1 MPRKK
6 KNIGKPESDE
16 AVNEQN
22 GEEIVDEQA
31 SEVKPM
37 PEDSK
42 KNKETTDENA
52 PAISAEAPATVDGG
66 ETPKETTGP
75 VSSNDEDNDY
85 TLSHAGEDDATEDE
99 ESNELQNGVQE
110 AESMS
115 QKSGNLFLRKL
126 MDTNF
131 IEYASYVIKERAIP
145 DVDDG
150 LKPVQRRILW
160 SLFRL
165 DDGKF
170 HKVAN
175 VIGHTMQYHPH
186 GDASIGDALV
196 VLANKEYYIEKQG
209 NFGNIFTGDA
219 AAAPRYIESRLS
231 PLARDTLFNKNITE
245 FVDSYDGRNQEPVAL
260 PVKIPSLLMLG
271 ADGIAVGMATKIMP
285 HNFKELIEAQIAIL
299 RKEPFEVFPDFTQ
312 GGIMDVSEYEEG
324 NGKITIRAKI
334 DIEGR
339 KLIIRELP
347 ATTTTESL
355 ILSIEKAVARNK
367 MKLAAIND
375 YTTDS
380 VEIEI
385 VPMRGYDP
393 QKALKALYAYTD
405 CSVSISANLTVICDN
420 QPCVM
425 SVPDVLRRNT
435 SKLVEYLRRE
445 LEIELA
451 KLEDAFHDKTLAQI
465 FIENRIYKRIEECKT
480 YELVLEEVL
489 KGLKKFR
496 KMLKRDVSEEDVEK
510 LLAIPIRRIS
520 LFDINKN
527 RKDIDDILKQ
537 MEQIG
542 KNLKRMTSFAIK
554 YLNSIIEKYAV
565 SSERKTEIESF
576 DRIDKQAVALNNIRV
591 SWDRK
596 NCYVGTSV
604 KSDDRVTC
612 NEYDHLLCLERKGV
626 YKVIMIPEKL
636 FIGRLYYFAKYDKN
650 QTYFIVYSEKKTG
663 KYYTKQ
669 SKFDKFITDREYSL
683 CPDGCKLEIITTR
696 PNSIYEFQID
706 TRAKDKQ
713 KLLFNLSD
721 AQERSAKARGQLI
734 SPKKV
739 LNYKFIEILGDE
751 EEDLEDG
758 RAETPSVEKEPVL
771 LEVPADELDAKKPA
785 ASADATDKQKE
796 DTPKSDKSE
805 DQAEKNARQN
815 KKKDST
821 DPAKTN
827 DDKGLDIPKKESTK
841 EKPSKPESKPAPA
854 NEKESKKPTV
864 DKPST
869 TKDDDDDDLGITQPE
884 FGF

>member
-1 MPRKK
+1 MAKK
-6 KNIGKPESDE
+6 KKDIEKNEGDE
-16 AVNEQN
+16 ALKKRD
-22 GEEIVDEQA
+22 GEKSVDAQSLEIPSTV
-31 SEVKPM
+31 
-37 PEDSK
+37 EDSK
-42 KNKETTDENA
+42 APNATTD
-52 PAISAEAPATVDGG
+52 ISIKASANG
-66 ETPKETTGP
+66 EL
-75 VSSNDEDNDY
+75 SDNEDNDY
-85 TLSHAGEDDATEDE
+85 TLSHATGDDDPE
-99 ESNELQNGVQE
+99 EVQNGVEE
-110 AESMS
+110 AVSMS

-126 MDTNF
+126 MDSNF

-209 NFGNIFTGDA
+209 NFGNILTGDA

-231 PLARDTLFNKNITE
+231 PLAKETLFNKDITE
-245 FVDSYDGRNQEPVAL
+245 FVDSYDGRNREPVVL

-285 HNFKELIEAQIAIL
+285 HNFKELIEAQIAVL
-299 RKEPFEVFPDFTQ
+299 RKESFEIFPDFAQ
-312 GGIMDVSEYEEG
+312 GGIMDVSEYDDG

-375 YTTDS
+375 YTTDN
-380 VEIEI
+380 VEIEV

-405 CSVSISANLTVICDN
+405 CSVSISTNLTVICEN

-425 SVPDVLRRNT
+425 SVSDVLKRNT
-435 SKLVEYLRRE
+435 GKLVEYLRRE

-465 FIENRIYKRIEECKT
+465 FIENRIYKRIEECET
-480 YELVLEEVL
+480 YELVLKEVL

-496 KMLKRDVSEEDVEK
+496 KLLKRDVTEEDVEK

-527 RKDIDDILKQ
+527 RKDIDDILA
-537 MEQIG
+537 QIDKIQ
-542 KNLKRMTSFAIK
+542 KNLKRMTAFSIK
-554 YLNSIIEKYAV
+554 YLKGIIEKYAF
-565 SSERKTEIESF
+565 SFDRKTEIESF

-591 SWDRK
+591 CWDRK

-612 NEYDHLLCLERKGV
+612 NEYDHLLCIERKGT
-626 YKVIMIPEKL
+626 YKVIVIPDKL
-636 FIGRLYYFAKYDKN
+636 FIGRLCYFAKYDKN

-663 KYYTKQ
+663 KFYVKQ
-669 SKFDKFITDREYSL
+669 SKIDKFITDREYAL

-696 PNSIYEFQID
+696 SNSMYEFQID
-706 TRAKDKQ
+706 TRIKEKQ
-713 KLLFNLSD
+713 KMLFNLSD

-739 LNYKFIEILGDE
+739 LGYKFIEILGEDE
-751 EEDLEDG
+751 EGESEEG
-758 RAETPSVEKEPVL
+758 NEETTASTEPTSSGSATDAPQIDTKSQPKIENNPKKINKTPLPASEEPEKEV
-771 LEVPADELDAKKPA
+771 
-785 ASADATDKQKE
+785 
-796 DTPKSDKSE
+796 TPNSE
-805 DQAEKNARQN
+805 
-815 KKKDST
+815 
-821 DPAKTN
+821 
-827 DDKGLDIPKKESTK
+827 KESTASAEIADENK
-841 EKPSKPESKPAPA
+841 
-854 NEKESKKPTV
+854 NVTTDSKKLNTQKAKQATPKLPPEENALTPEKSPKKIN
-864 DKPST
+864 DDD
-869 TKDDDDDDLGITQPE
+869 KDDDLDDLGITQPE